1 MDENLTSMHGTT
13 THAKPEGSV
22 GNVLEPTTQQLIL
35 TNAEL
40 GSQNIHN
47 LLLRGKPFEDLGLGT
62 SPATTMANLARL
74 LVLLSQEQEVETD
87 Y

>member
-1 MDENLTSMHGTT
+1 MDENATSMHGRT

-22 GNVLEPTTQQLIL
+22 GNVLAPTTQQLIL

-47 LLLRGKPFEDLGLGT
+47 LFLLGNPFEDL
-62 SPATTMANLARL
+62 
-74 LVLLSQEQEVETD
+74 
-87 Y
+87 

>member
-1 MDENLTSMHGTT
+1 MDENVTSMHGRT

-22 GNVLEPTTQQLIL
+22 GNVLAPTTQQLIL

-47 LLLRGKPFEDLGLGT
+47 LFLLGNPFEDL
-62 SPATTMANLARL
+62 
-74 LVLLSQEQEVETD
+74 
-87 Y
+87 